1 MLAAKNG
8 MVSIEPCD
16 DSAPDIEVR
25 KRRKAFYRKNG
36 YGSND
41 EELGYRKENI
51 NE

>member
-1 MLAAKNG
+1 MITNG
-8 MVSIEPCD
+8 DFDKKGVFIVMVQFGQ
-16 DSAPDIEVR
+16 R
-25 KRRKAFYRKNG
+25 

>member
-1 MLAAKNG
+1 
-8 MVSIEPCD
+8 MVSKLSI
-16 DSAPDIEVR
+16 VMVQFGQR
-25 KRRKAFYRKNG
+25 